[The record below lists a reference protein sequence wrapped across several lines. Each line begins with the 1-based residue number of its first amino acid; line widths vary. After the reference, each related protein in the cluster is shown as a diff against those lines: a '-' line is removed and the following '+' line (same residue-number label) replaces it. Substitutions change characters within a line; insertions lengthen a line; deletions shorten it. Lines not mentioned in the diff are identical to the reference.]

1 MTARP
6 ISNAE
11 RAALR
16 EASPRAARKARA
28 AAGLPPH
35 EDDPEVLTKIA
46 VLLSHP
52 ADQRTR
58 RDANRLR

>member
-1 MTARP
+1 VTPRP
-6 ISNAE
+6 ISDAE

-16 EASPRAARKARA
+16 EAGARMSREARA
-28 AAGLPPH
+28 RAGLPRH

-52 ADQRTR
+52 VDRKKSRGQH
-58 RDANRLR
+58 